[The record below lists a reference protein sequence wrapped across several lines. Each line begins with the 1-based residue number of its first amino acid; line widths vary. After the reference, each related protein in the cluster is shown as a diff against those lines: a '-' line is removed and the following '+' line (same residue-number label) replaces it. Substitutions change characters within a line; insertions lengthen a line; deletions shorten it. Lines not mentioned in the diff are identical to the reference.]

1 MYSRISSVSWPTVE
15 NEVSPRPEALPY
27 EIPLPFSIHTG
38 QVYRALALDV
48 SDHLRHGVL
57 WRDRN
62 HHMHM
67 TWHKMTFFDPGFLL
81 QRQPPEYLLPQ
92 LRIQR
97 FSPTLGNEYDMV
109 FALPLRMA

>member
-1 MYSRISSVSWPTVE
+1 MD
-15 NEVSPRPEALPY
+15 
-27 EIPLPFSIHTG
+27 G
-38 QVYRALALDV
+38 ALALDV

-67 TWHKMTFFDPGFLL
+67 IWHKMTFFDPAFLL
-81 QRQPPEYLLPQ
+81 QRQPPEYLAEMLPQ